1 MPDPI
6 HVIHE
11 IPDPAL
17 RQLARDIRTHRLSRQ
32 AALSELESFRAAVPF
47 DSGDR
52 LTLELLRD
60 EIDNLTD

>member
-1 MPDPI
+1 MSDII
-6 HVIHE
+6 HIIHE
-11 IPDPAL
+11 IPDSTL

-32 AALSELESFRAAVPF
+32 AALAELETFRAAVPF